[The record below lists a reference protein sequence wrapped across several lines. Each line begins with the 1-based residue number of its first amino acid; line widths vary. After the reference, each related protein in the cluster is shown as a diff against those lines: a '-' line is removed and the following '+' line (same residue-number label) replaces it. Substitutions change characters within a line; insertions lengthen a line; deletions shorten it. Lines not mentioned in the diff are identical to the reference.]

1 MNKNN
6 FSYSADK
13 AHKAKIKKFI
23 SSKKIKY
30 GVALSTISI
39 IIIGASTIALSAR
52 EESICKTESEK
63 IFKEIF
69 SEWEDTSRRAHNT
82 GRIALAPVVGEM
94 QAIKRKTEKIEI
106 PSCAVFAKFSTVQY
120 MNVEINL
127 FLKFMADKSNTEP
140 GSADINKKIA
150 VEEIA
155 FIQMN
160 GKSNYKFN
168 SESEMTIQY
177 WELMTK
183 LFEKRTNE
191 LLGEGTDKNIN

>member
-13 AHKAKIKKFI
+13 ARKAKIKKI
-23 SSKKIKY
+23 LSSKKLKY
-30 GVALSTISI
+30 GVALFTISI
-39 IIIGASTIALSAR
+39 IITSAMTIALSAR

-69 SEWEDTSRRAHNT
+69 SEWEDTSRRANNT

-127 FLKFMADKSNTEP
+127 FLKFMADKSITEP
-140 GSADINKKIA
+140 GFADINKKIA

-168 SESEMTIQY
+168 SESEMTIKY

-191 LLGEGTDKNIN
+191 LLGEGTDKNVN